1 MKQKEKKN
9 IFLHDKIE
17 TEITAR
23 SGMELTKGVCW
34 IVSCSTQIHCEAYPK
49 KDWKWFSST
58 HNASCSAAIWLTQ
71 LQIWGKKQQLCSP
84 RFLCRQ
90 ETVYSTTKPMKPF
103 YESEVSKLN
112 IKGLQPPPI
121 VFFHTTGF
129 PNSEENIADWK
140 QEHCMRASWL
150 WSYSMQWEYNH
161 PPARAPYENR
171 FKWGFQL
178 T

>member
-1 MKQKEKKN
+1 
-9 IFLHDKIE
+9 
-17 TEITAR
+17 
-23 SGMELTKGVCW
+23 MELTKGVCW

-129 PNSEENIADWK
+129 PIQKKILQIGNRNIAWEQVDYGAIQCNENIIIHQ
-140 QEHCMRASWL
+140 QEHLMKIDL
-150 WSYSMQWEYNH
+150 NGG
-161 PPARAPYENR
+161 
-171 FKWGFQL
+171 FKL